1 MRNDQADQLKQKTEE
16 MNNKWESYMREL
28 TSSKDQKIE
37 QITAEMS
44 RLNASLTS
52 KTNENSNLN
61 DIIKSE
67 KEI

>member
-1 MRNDQADQLKQKTEE
+1 
-16 MNNKWESYMREL
+16 MREL
-28 TSSKDQKIE
+28 TSSQDQKIE

-52 KTNENSNLN
+52 KTNENNNLN